1 MHIISLLKIKWLEHP
16 LTLKAVEAPLSAPWT
31 PDSWTTKP
39 AKQLPVYDDA
49 AELEAVVNLLKNYP
63 PLVFA
68 GEARQLKKA
77 LAKVA
82 SGEAVLLQGGDC
94 AESFAEFHPRNIR
107 DTFRVILQMAVVMT
121 FAAGMPVVKIG
132 RIAGQFAKPRS
143 DTTETRGTVTLPSY
157 KGDIINAMDFTPDA
171 RRPNPQR
178 IVQAYNQS
186 AATLNLVRAF
196 AHGGYADLHRI
207 NKWTLDFVKEH
218 PLCERYRDLADRLD
232 QALAFMA
239 AAGITGDNA
248 QQIREVDFFTSHE
261 ALLLPYEQALTRVD
275 STTGDWYDVSAHML
289 WIGDRTRQLDGAHV
303 EFLRGVKNPIAFKC
317 GPSLDADEMLK
328 LIDVLNPE
336 NEPGRITLIAR
347 MGHDKVEKHLPAL
360 IRAVKKSGHVVGWAC
375 DPMHGNTRTSTTG
388 FKTREFENIL
398 SEVRRF
404 FAVHQAEGSIAG
416 GVHFELTG
424 QDVTECVG
432 GAYKITDENLSE
444 RYHTH
449 CDPRLNASQALE
461 LAFLIADELQER
473 YKRRRDAGH
482 TRGDL

>member
-1 MHIISLLKIKWLEHP
+1 
-16 LTLKAVEAPLSAPWT
+16 LTLKAVEQNSPETWA
-31 PDSWTTKP
+31 PDSWKTKP
-39 AKQLPVYDDA
+39 ARQLPVYDDA
-49 AELEAVVNLLKNYP
+49 AELQIVEDTLKNYP

-68 GEARQLKKA
+68 GEARSLKKK

-82 SGEAVLLQGGDC
+82 AGDAILLQGGDC

-107 DTFRVILQMAVVMT
+107 DTFRVILQMAIVMT
-121 FAAGMPVVKIG
+121 FAAGMPVVKVG

-143 DTTETRGTVTLPSY
+143 DGMETRGGVSLPSY
-157 KGDIINAMDFTPDA
+157 KGDIINGTEFTPEA
-171 RRPNPQR
+171 RRPDPRR
-178 IVQAYNQS
+178 IIQAYNQS

-207 NKWTLDFVKEH
+207 NKWTLDFVKSH
-218 PLCERYRDLADRLD
+218 PLSDRYHDLAERLD

-239 AAGITGDNA
+239 AAGITGENS
-248 QQIREVDFFTSHE
+248 QSMREVEFYTSHE

-289 WIGDRTRQLDGAHV
+289 WIGDRTRQPDGAHV

-317 GPSLDADEMLK
+317 GPGLSTDDMLK
-328 LIDVLNPE
+328 LLDILNPE
-336 NEPGRITLIAR
+336 NEPGRMTLISR
-347 MGHDKVEKHLPAL
+347 MGHEKVAGHLPAL
-360 IRAVKKSGHVVGWAC
+360 IRAIKKSGHIVTWSC

-388 FKTREFENIL
+388 YKTRAFENIL
-398 SEVRRF
+398 SEVRQF
-404 FAVHQAEGSIAG
+404 FAIHNAEGSYPG

-461 LAFLIADELQER
+461 LAFLIADELR
-473 YKRRRDAGH
+473 AHYKRRRDETGETAPPQG
-482 TRGDL
+482 